1 MTEPMRAE
9 LDYPHVRSSVV
20 CPLCRKHKETG
31 LVACW
36 SCYGIYGLRY
46 GNAEA
51 EALIEQAETRLES
64 LCRSAQL
71 N

>member
-1 MTEPMRAE
+1 MAEPMRAE
-9 LDYPHVRSSVV
+9 TDYTHVRSSNV
-20 CPLCRKHKETG
+20 CPLCRGRKETS

-36 SCYGIYGLRY
+36 SCYRAYGLRY

-51 EALIEQAETRLES
+51 EALIGQAEAGMEKRRNT
-64 LCRSAQL
+64 AQS